1 MHGESLILP
10 QEEKA
15 QQNWNCSRACLNFWK
30 WFQHRGVCACLVH
43 RLCLPTCSIFV
54 SVDKGIFNY
63 CNYHLKIGF
72 LPQTIEIRFCYFL
85 SLLMSFNLR
94 FHFLS
99 AIKYVYACMHA
110 LSLSTCKETHTL
122 IKYMWVLHML
132 DRFYSKKNCYD
143 QLVQSIMKQGLC
155 HFTL

>member
-1 MHGESLILP
+1 M
-10 QEEKA
+10 
-15 QQNWNCSRACLNFWK
+15 
-30 WFQHRGVCACLVH
+30 
-43 RLCLPTCSIFV
+43 CSIFV

-99 AIKYVYACMHA
+99 AIKYVYGCIHV
-110 LSLSTCKETHTL
+110 LSLSTRREIHAL
-122 IKYMWVLHML
+122 IKYM
-132 DRFYSKKNCYD
+132 
-143 QLVQSIMKQGLC
+143 
-155 HFTL
+155 

>member
-1 MHGESLILP
+1 MDKGEGKKKDTCTCMGKVSSSLRKKQHNKTGIVWGFVWTS
-10 QEEKA
+10 E
-15 QQNWNCSRACLNFWK
+15 N

-99 AIKYVYACMHA
+99 AIKYGYARIHV
-110 LSLSTCKETHTL
+110 LGLSTREKTSAL
-122 IKYMWVLHML
+122 IKYVWV
-132 DRFYSKKNCYD
+132 YYIC
-143 QLVQSIMKQGLC
+143 
-155 HFTL
+155 